1 VPGRPRSA
9 DARAP
14 PDCRAAGERPAA
26 GRKPVLVSPRRRLV
40 LVLPLLLVAPA
51 RASPSEDEISR
62 LLDRFHRAA
71 SAARFDEYF
80 GTFAPDGVF
89 IGTDAGERWTVD
101 QFKAY
106 AKPHFDQ
113 GRGWTYV
120 MVERHINVSTDGR
133 HASFDELLDNAGLGR
148 CRGTGVV
155 RRVGADWKIEQYH
168 LTIPIPNELAGAVVQ
183 RIRTGK

>member
-1 VPGRPRSA
+1 MG
-9 DARAP
+9 
-14 PDCRAAGERPAA
+14 GTHRPAARRKHATA
-26 GRKPVLVSPRRRLV
+26 GRKPMIMSPLRRLV

-51 RASPSEDEISR
+51 GASVAEDEIGR

-80 GTFAPDGVF
+80 GMFAPDGVF

-106 AKPHFDQ
+106 ARPHFDQ

-120 MVERHINVSTDGR
+120 MVERHINLSADGR

-168 LTIPIPNELAGAVVQ
+168 LAIPIPNELAGAVVQ
-183 RIRTGK
+183 RIRAGK